1 MYKYKY
7 EYVCMCI
14 YIYINI
20 SIYIHRNASVQA
32 QQRNSILVHLSLF
45 ILVVLQACN
54 NSRVVIWS
62 GAGCA

>member
-1 MYKYKY
+1 MH
-7 EYVCMCI
+7 VNI
-14 YIYINI
+14 YIYLHI
-20 SIYIHRNASVQA
+20 NASVQA